1 MIRFLTLRWSVTFPT
16 VMNAV
21 STALDGMVLPR
32 KMVKIISI
40 VGIFQSVIGRLKYCA
55 GRQAHGMS
63 LGRVKRLDD

>member
-1 MIRFLTLRWSVTFPT
+1 MTFPT